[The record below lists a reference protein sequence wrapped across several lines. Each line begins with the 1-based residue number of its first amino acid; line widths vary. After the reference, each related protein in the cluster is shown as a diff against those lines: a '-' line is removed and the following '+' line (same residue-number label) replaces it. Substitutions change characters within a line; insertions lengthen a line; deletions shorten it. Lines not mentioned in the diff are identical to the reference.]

1 MNDAAVKVLQGRY
14 CNSLTEYSRF
24 VTREVNIGDVPM
36 GGNNPIRIQSMTT
49 TDTMDT
55 ISTVEQ
61 SIRMIEAGCEYIRIT
76 APSIKEAQNLAEIKK
91 QLRER
96 GYTAPLVAD
105 IHFTPNAA
113 EVAARIVEKVRVNP
127 GNYADKKK
135 FDQLDYTDAQY
146 QGELERIFKKFTPLV
161 NICKEYGTAMRI
173 GTNHGSLSDRIMSRY
188 GDTPQGMVES
198 AMEFMR
204 MCESLNYY
212 NLVVSMKSS
221 NPQVMV
227 QAYRLLVETMV
238 AEGMNYPL
246 HLGVTEA
253 GDGEDGRIKS
263 AVGIG
268 TLLEDGLGDTVR
280 VSLTEEPEH
289 EAPVAIELVKRY
301 SLRSQ
306 KSKVK
311 SQKNNEDEHTYN
323 SQLTTHNY
331 NPYEYKKRDTYEA
344 NAFIGGHMVPRV
356 VVDLSG
362 ENLKD
367 PAILNDAGYLY
378 SELLDKYNMAEQ
390 SVDFVYLADSL
401 PSFNL
406 PGNLKQLYNY
416 NTWLKLADKTLC
428 HPVFSLK
435 EYIDPAADRSS
446 ALNLV
451 KVLAADI
458 DTDDFGSM
466 PFDESLVF
474 ILETTREH
482 GMADQRAFFF
492 KLTELELNVPVIVKR
507 SYSFGETGI
516 EIQESGVLEEKKSFP
531 TGGDLEGALTTHNSQ
546 LATKLQLYAATDLGA
561 LLVDGFG
568 DGVWIDA
575 PELPVK
581 LITSTAF
588 GILQATRSRISKTEY
603 ISCPSCGR
611 TLFDLMVTTQM
622 IRSRTSHL
630 KGLKIGIMGCIV
642 NGPGEMADAD
652 YGYVGSGTDKITL
665 YRGKEAVKKN
675 INATNA
681 LDELIGIIR
690 EDGNWIEPV

>member
-1 MNDAAVKVLQGRY
+1 LLKGRY

-24 VTREVNIGDVPM
+24 VTREVAIGDVPM
-36 GGNNPIRIQSMTT
+36 GGSNPIRIQSMTT

-55 ISTVEQ
+55 IGTVEQ

-91 QLRER
+91 QLRQR

-135 FDQLDYTDAQY
+135 FDQIDYTDAEY
-146 QGELERIFKKFTPLV
+146 QGELERINQKFMPLV
-161 NICKEYGTAMRI
+161 KICKEYGTAMRI

-198 AMEFMR
+198 AMEFIR
-204 MCESLNYY
+204 MCEAMNYY
-212 NLVVSMKSS
+212 SLVVSMKSS

-280 VSLTEEPEH
+280 VSLTEEPEA
-289 EAPVAIELVKRY
+289 EAPVAIALVKRY
-301 SLRSQ
+301 VSRKSEVESL
-306 KSKVK
+306 KSEKVILTQDSELK
-311 SQKNNEDEHTYN
+311 TQN
-323 SQLTTHNY
+323 STH
-331 NPYEYKKRDTYEA
+331 NPYEYKKRETYEA

-356 VVDLSG
+356 VLDLSQK
-362 ENLKD
+362 NLKD
-367 PAILNDAGYLY
+367 PTILNDAGYLY
-378 SELLDKYNMAEQ
+378 SPILDKYNMAEQ
-390 SVDFVYLADSL
+390 SVDFVYLADEL
-401 PSFNL
+401 PSFSF

-416 NTWLKLADKTLC
+416 NTWLNLTDKTNC
-428 HPVFSLK
+428 HPVFSLQ
-435 EYIDPAADRSS
+435 ECIGDADRSS

-451 KVLAADI
+451 KLLPADI
-458 DTDDFGSM
+458 DTEEFGLL
-466 PFDESLVF
+466 PLDKSLVF
-474 ILETTREH
+474 ILETKAIH
-482 GMADQRAFFF
+482 GMADQRSFFF
-492 KLTELELNVPVIVKR
+492 KMEELGLDVPVIIKR
-507 SYSFGETGI
+507 DYHHE
-516 EIQESGVLEEKKSFP
+516 P
-531 TGGDLEGALTTHNSQ
+531 TLDLELKTQ
-546 LATKLQLYAATDLGA
+546 DLQLNAATDLGA

-568 DGVWIDA
+568 DGIWIDA
-575 PELPVK
+575 PQVPSNI
-581 LITSTAF
+581 ITSTAF

-611 TLFDLMVTTQM
+611 TLFDLMETTQM

-652 YGYVGSGTDKITL
+652 YGYVGSGPGKVTL

-675 INATNA
+675 ITSVNA

-690 EDGNWIEPV
+690 EDGNWIEVE